1 MTHPALPLIEH
12 AIRERVGHQFSI
24 RSTRAVSGGDMNDAL
39 VVTDGAD
46 HYFVKLGKAE
56 RLSMYEAE
64 VNGLLALAATGCMRT
79 PAPIA
84 CGDDMEHAFLV
95 LEYLELQP
103 LQSDEDGARFA
114 QALAQLHRNTG
125 AQFGWRR
132 DNHLGS
138 TPQINTPADSWALF
152 FVEHRLRPQF
162 ALARANG
169 FTGELQKQGDRLF
182 NRVPALFLDYRPSA
196 SLVHGD
202 LWHGNAAMLADGAPA
217 IFDPAVHYGDREA
230 DLAMSELFGGFPGRF
245 YAEYRRVW
253 PLAEGYTERKLLYSL
268 YHLLNHLNLFGRGY
282 LREVLRLATR
292 LNEHLSMQR
301 I

>member
-1 MTHPALPLIEH
+1 MNHPALPLIEH

-24 RSTRAVSGGDMNDAL
+24 RSTRAVSGGDINDT
-39 VVTDGAD
+39 VVVADGAE

-56 RLSMYEAE
+56 RLPMYEAE
-64 VNGLLALAATGCMRT
+64 VDGLLALAATGCMRT

-84 CGDDMEHAFLV
+84 CGDDFKHAFLV
-95 LEYLELQP
+95 LEHLELQP
-103 LQSDEDGARFA
+103 LQTDEDGARFA
-114 QALAQLHRNTG
+114 QALAQLHQNTG
-125 AQFGWRR
+125 TQFGWRR

-138 TPQINTPADSWALF
+138 TPQLNTPTDNWALF
-152 FVEHRLRPQF
+152 FIEHRLRPQF

-169 FTGELQKQGDRLF
+169 FSGELQKQGERLF
-182 NRVPALFLDYRPSA
+182 ARVPALFLDYRPRA

-202 LWHGNAAMLADGAPA
+202 LWHGNAAMLADGTPA

-245 YAEYRRVW
+245 YAEYRRLW
-253 PLAEGYTERKLLYSL
+253 PLAEGYEERKLLYSL

-292 LNEHLSMQR
+292 LNTHLSMQR